1 MKISEIRELTT
12 AELAERIETEVA
24 NYATM
29 KFNHSISPLE
39 DNSQIKKLRRDIADG
54 ENHRGGFEVQGETP
68 DLW

>member
-29 KFNHSISPLE
+29 KFNHNMSPLE
-39 DNSQIKKLRRDIADG
+39 DNSQIKKLRRDIARMKC
-54 ENHRGGFEVQGETP
+54 ELRSSELNK
-68 DLW
+68 